1 MRDIDYYRRQ
11 MDLYNEIRA
20 ERLTISVTQ
29 FLEMTGMIT
38 TIHSPDKMSPRKKL
52 MAHKMDMTK

>member
-20 ERLTISVTQ
+20 ERLPMSVIQ
-29 FLEMTGMIT
+29 FLETANMVI
-38 TIHSPDKMSPRKKL
+38 TIHRPDKLSPKK
-52 MAHKMDMTK
+52 KMNEFRFK